1 MGLRSSAPLLDAW
14 IRDMETDRSPFQI
27 PGHKG
32 RTDLTGAVVDGD
44 IPVLPGNHP
53 HRISPSLILEAEAL
67 AANLWDADLCR
78 FGVNGSSGSNH
89 AAVMAVA
96 GPGDKVIVSRTLHKS
111 VAVGLVYAG
120 VTPIWV
126 RPEINPAT
134 GLPEYLPS
142 SKLAAALAEHPDAKA
157 VLIGEPSYVG
167 TMSNIPRLAKVT
179 HEYGIPL
186 VVDAAW
192 AAHYGFHPELPNHP
206 LAEGADIVVTS
217 AHKTLP
223 SYSQASFVL
232 VRGEYV
238 DLARFNKMFDS
249 TQTTS
254 MSGRILASI
263 DAARALLERH
273 GEELIGPII
282 EATERG
288 RARLTAAGIGVIDGE
303 YIDPLK
309 LVILLSTVG
318 ADGNR
323 VERDLLDANIDVEMA
338 NRDIII
344 PMITFADTPDRIDDL
359 IGRII
364 ASVDEHRGEL
374 RPIKIS
380 PAFSIEPE
388 VVVTPRD
395 AFFSTYE
402 VIDSADAVGRVCA
415 EMICP
420 YPPGVPVLS
429 PGERITEAALN
440 ALFEARDIGVRIAFV
455 ADPTLKTIK
464 VLPL

>member
-1 MGLRSSAPLLDAW
+1 
-14 IRDMETDRSPFQI
+14 MESDRSPFQI

-32 RTDLTGAVVDGD
+32 RTDLTGPVVDGD

-53 HRISPSLILEAEAL
+53 HRISPSLILEAERL
-67 AANLWDADLCR
+67 AAELWGADLCR

-111 VAVGLVYAG
+111 VLVGMVYAG
-120 VTPIWV
+120 VVPVWV
-126 RPEINPAT
+126 RPEINAAS

-142 SKLAAALAEHPDAKA
+142 SRLAETLAAHPDAKA

-167 TMSNIPRLAKVT
+167 TMSNIPRLAKVA
-179 HEYGIPL
+179 HDAGVPL

-232 VRGEYV
+232 VRKGLV
-238 DLARFNKMFDS
+238 DLKRFNKAFDS

-263 DAARALLERH
+263 DAARALLQKH
-273 GEELIGPII
+273 GHELIDPVID
-282 EATERG
+282 ATEKG
-288 RARLTAAGIGVIDGE
+288 RASLRAAGIDVIDGE

-309 LVILLSTVG
+309 LVILMPSCG
-318 ADGNR
+318 SDGNK
-323 VERDLLDANIDVEMA
+323 VEADLLAANIDVEMA
-338 NRDIII
+338 NRDLII
-344 PMITFADTPDRIDDL
+344 PMITFADTPDRIEDL
-359 IGRII
+359 VERII
-364 ASVDEHRGEL
+364 ASVNAHRGEP
-374 RPIKIS
+374 RPVS
-380 PAFSIEPE
+380 VAAAFSIVPE
-388 VVVTPRD
+388 VVVSPRD
-395 AFFSTYE
+395 AFFSEHE
-402 VIDSADAVGRVCA
+402 VVAARSAVGRVCA

-429 PGERITEAALN
+429 PGERITQQALD
-440 ALFEARDIGVRIAFV
+440 ALFAARDSGVRIAF
-455 ADPTLKTIK
+455 ASDPTLETFV
-464 VLPL
+464 VLPE

>member
-1 MGLRSSAPLLDAW
+1 
-14 IRDMETDRSPFQI
+14 METDRSPFQI

-32 RTDLTGAVVDGD
+32 RTDLTGAIVDGD
-44 IPVLPGNHP
+44 IPVLPGNHT
-53 HRISPSLILEAEAL
+53 HRISPSLILEAEAM
-67 AANLWDADLCR
+67 AANLWGADLCR

-111 VAVGLVYAG
+111 VLVGLVYAG
-120 VTPIWV
+120 VTPVWV

-142 SKLAAALAEHPDAKA
+142 SKLAAVLAANPDAKA

-232 VRGEYV
+232 VKKEFV

-273 GEELIGPII
+273 GHELIGPVI

-288 RARLTAAGIGVIDGE
+288 RAALREAGIGVIDGE

-309 LVILLSTVG
+309 LVILLAETG
-318 ADGNR
+318 ADGNA
-323 VERDLLDANIDVEMA
+323 VEAELLAANIDVEMA
-338 NRDIII
+338 NRDMVI
-344 PMITFADTPDRIDDL
+344 PMITFADTPDRIHDL
-359 IGRII
+359 IKRII
-364 ASVDEHRGEL
+364 AAVNANRGEP
-374 RPIKIS
+374 RPVSIAAS
-380 PAFSIEPE
+380 FSIEPD
-388 VVVTPRD
+388 VVVSPRE
-395 AFFSTYE
+395 AFFSSYE
-402 VIDSADAVGRVCA
+402 VVPAEQAVGRVCA

-429 PGERITEAALN
+429 PGERITRAALD
-440 ALFEARDIGVRIAFV
+440 ALFAARDSGVRIAFV
-455 ADPTLKTIK
+455 ADPSLTTLK
-464 VLPL
+464 VLPQK